1 MEAYSEFAQVY
12 DLFMDNIPYD
22 QWCEYLVTLLKKYGV
37 DDGLVLELG
46 CGTGNISEALRRKG
60 YDMIGID
67 NSAEMLSVAIEK
79 SMEVEDE
86 TLPQALYLCQ
96 DMREFELYG
105 TVRAI
110 VSICDSMNYITEPE
124 DLKEVFRLANNY
136 LDPEGVLIFDMNTRY
151 KYENFLGEQTIAE
164 TREDHCF
171 IWDNFY
177 DKDSRLNEYVLNL
190 FIQGD
195 DGRYDR
201 HEEIH
206 YQRAYDLEQVRQLI
220 EEAGLKWE
228 GAYDAFTMEP
238 VRDDSERIY
247 IIAREQGKT
256 EKMKSEVE

>member
-37 DDGLVLELG
+37 DDGLILELG
-46 CGTGNISEALRRKG
+46 CGTGNISEALRKKG

-86 TLPQALYLCQ
+86 SLPQSLYLCQ

-110 VSICDSMNYITEPE
+110 VSICDSMNYITEPD
-124 DLKEVFRLANNY
+124 DLYEVFRLANNY
-136 LDPEGVLIFDMNTRY
+136 LDPEGVFIFDMNTRY
-151 KYENFLGEQTIAE
+151 KYENMLGEHTIAE

-206 YQRAYDLEQVRQLI
+206 YQRAYDLEEVRQLI

-228 GAYDAFTMEP
+228 GAYDAFTMDP
-238 VRDDSERIY
+238 VREDSERIY
-247 IIAREQGKT
+247 IIAREQGKL

>member
-37 DDGLVLELG
+37 DDGLILELG
-46 CGTGNISEALRRKG
+46 CGTGNISEALRKKG

-86 TLPQALYLCQ
+86 SLPQSLYLCQ

-110 VSICDSMNYITEPE
+110 VSVCDSMNYITEPD
-124 DLKEVFRLANNY
+124 DLYEVFRLANNY
-136 LDPEGVLIFDMNTRY
+136 LDPEGVFIFDMNTRY
-151 KYENFLGEQTIAE
+151 KYENMLGEQTIAE

-206 YQRAYDLEQVRQLI
+206 YQRAYDLEEVRQLI
-220 EEAGLKWE
+220 EEAGMKWE

-238 VRDDSERIY
+238 VREDSERIY

-256 EKMKSEVE
+256 EKMKREVE